1 MNSVFI
7 AVSIDGYI
15 AREDGDIEWLTS
27 IPAPPGEDYGFKE
40 FMNRIDAVVMGRGTY
55 EVIKNFPEWY
65 YSRHVYVLSSKL
77 KEIPDKLKDKASLLS
92 LSPGETVKHLNEK
105 GLTRLYIDGGK
116 TIQGFLKEDLIDEM
130 IITRIPIL
138 LGGGIPLFGKLEK
151 DITFEQV
158 ETTTYPNG
166 LVKTHYRRI
175 RK

>member
-7 AVSIDGYI
+7 AVSLDGYI

-27 IPAPPGEDYGFKE
+27 IPAPAGEDYGFKE

-55 EVIKNFPEWY
+55 DVIKNFPKWY
-65 YSRHVYVLSSKL
+65 YSKHVFVLSNTL
-77 KEIPDKLKDKASLLS
+77 KEIPDKLKNKITLLA
-92 LSPGETVKHLNEK
+92 LSPGETVRHLNER

-151 DITFEQV
+151 DVSFEHV
-158 ETTTYPNG
+158 ETTQYTSG
-166 LVKTHYRRI
+166 LVKSHYRRI
-175 RK
+175 KN